1 MKRVFFLI
9 LALMLLLSGCG
20 GQKPLPEDW
29 DASWT
34 VVSDRLAAEPLE
46 GFELKEINTA
56 LAVSGIYYATW
67 ASGEAREHV
76 NEEGEEAQIFDAQ
89 VYVLSQDF
97 RNAEAARKEASGWTE
112 RAGTIYQV
120 GEPEI
125 LTLNGQEFTL
135 LPLLSGHP
143 RQREAGISGRFLP
156 LPGRSPVRIFII
168 EIAVVI
174 GLSGQFAGR
183 QVFNFS
189 QTRPVNV

>member
-1 MKRVFFLI
+1 MKRVFSLI

-135 LPLLSGHP
+135 LPLLSGSETNP
-143 RQREAGISGRFLP
+143 YTQGYAAWAIREDT
-156 LPGRSPVRIFII
+156 
-168 EIAVVI
+168 AVWVELLSTDNWD
-174 GLSGQFAGR
+174 GDLRTTLVNFLSGFHY
-183 QVFNFS
+183 N
-189 QTRPVNV
+189 